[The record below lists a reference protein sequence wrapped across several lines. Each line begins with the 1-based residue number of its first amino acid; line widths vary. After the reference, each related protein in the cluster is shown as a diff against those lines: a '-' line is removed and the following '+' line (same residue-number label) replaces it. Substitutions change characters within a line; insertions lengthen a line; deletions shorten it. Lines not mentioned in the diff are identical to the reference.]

1 MSPPHIQESPTH
13 EPSTP
18 ATEAPNPEATTLPSH
33 PSTAPTTQPAT
44 PPTATAD
51 PTNQPASQQAA
62 SGDHKKATLS
72 SHPEG
77 AQHAQPQ
84 IFPLYCLPSKFDDYP
99 DSLVRQVPG
108 ESNETSN
115 LILHATNSIPDL
127 TWNPAYTARTAS
139 EHLFCLL
146 VANHVLQTHVIRRGA
161 VKSNSPRDHS
171 DFARYLHTSTALPMV
186 DISSC
191 PGESIIRITPGAPC
205 SALLLH
211 NNTLY
216 KPMSTPARP
225 LSQIHTKVAHDSG
238 KIPADSTPPTAP
250 YSLPLTNN
258 RQPGESS

>member
-1 MSPPHIQESPTH
+1 MNLPPLQPRLPIPRRPPFPAIPALHQPPSRQPHRLQPPIHQTTSLQLDKRPRPTI
-13 EPSTP
+13 
-18 ATEAPNPEATTLPSH
+18 
-33 PSTAPTTQPAT
+33 
-44 PPTATAD
+44 
-51 PTNQPASQQAA
+51 
-62 SGDHKKATLS
+62 KRRTLS

-171 DFARYLHTSTALPMV
+171 DFARYLHTSTALLMV